1 CTRDRIRALPLG
13 RLVRGHFD
21 SW

>member
-1 CTRDRIRALPLG
+1 CSRDRIRALPLG

-21 SW
+21 YW

>member
-21 SW
+21 YW

>member
-13 RLVRGHFD
+13 RLVRGHFEY
-21 SW
+21 W